1 MEFMTYIQAHW
12 IQWLFALVS
21 AALAFAYRSID
32 KRLQEEKKKNEAIAQ
47 GVQSLLRE
55 SIVNNYNRYSDKG
68 CVPIY
73 AKENIEAI
81 FQAYSALGGNHTA
94 KKLYETLMSMPEAKG
109 SESDA

>member
-1 MEFMTYIQAHW
+1 MDIISYIQAHW
-12 IQWLFALVS
+12 VQWVFAIIS
-21 AALAFAYRSID
+21 GALTLAYRSISA
-32 KRLQEEKKKNEAIAQ
+32 RLKEEQKKNEAIAA

-55 SIVNNYNRYSDKG
+55 SIVNNYNRYCDKG

-94 KKLYETLMSMPEAKG
+94 KNLYEKLMSMPETKG
-109 SESDA
+109 DVD